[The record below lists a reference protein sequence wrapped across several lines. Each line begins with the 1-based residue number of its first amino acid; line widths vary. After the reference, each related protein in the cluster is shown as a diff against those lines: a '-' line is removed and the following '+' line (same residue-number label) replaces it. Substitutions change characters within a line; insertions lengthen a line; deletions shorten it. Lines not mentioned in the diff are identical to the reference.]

1 MHVIPDYDGIV
12 RMIDKTNSSELIYP
26 KKDTDTDT
34 PAYDCVLTEFKDLI
48 LCTILL
54 WKKCKTNNRGQIQSD

>member
-54 WKKCKTNNRGQIQSD
+54 